1 MAHRQV
7 GYDLVPEGVADE
19 RRALQPDFPHPGGE
33 RVGEPS
39 HVQDATGLLA
49 LAEAGQ
55 VRRIDPMVGSQALEG
70 GDHVA
75 PGDDQPVHQ
84 YQRGRP
90 SGGRSPRRVC
100 APSDRRP
107 GFRYPLIFTE
117 RRISGA
123 PVRSPARRTG
133 RSPLGQGRSG
143 ACRSRCIPPLGIG
156 VSTPGRA
163 RDPGPWG
170 AYPPP
175 FPR

>member
-7 GYDLVPEGVADE
+7 GYDLAPEGDADE
-19 RRALQPDFPHPGGE
+19 RRALQPDFPYPGGE
-33 RVGEPS
+33 GVAEPG

-49 LAEAGQ
+49 LAEDGQ
-55 VRRIDPMVGSQALEG
+55 VGCIDPIVGDQPLVG

-75 PGDDQPVHQ
+75 ARGDQPVHQ
-84 YQRGRP
+84 YYRGTSLGWAIPEARA
-90 SGGRSPRRVC
+90 STLR
-100 APSDRRP
+100 APT
-107 GFRYPLIFTE
+107 GVQIPLIFTE

-123 PVRSPARRTG
+123 QVGSPSRRTG
-133 RSPLGQGRSG
+133 RSPPGPDRSG
-143 ACRSRCIPPLGIG
+143 ACRSRCIQPLRSG

-163 RDPGPWG
+163 RDPDPWV

>member
-84 YQRGRP
+84 YQPGTSFGWAIP
-90 SGGRSPRRVC
+90 EARVC
-100 APSDRRP
+100 TLRP
-107 GFRYPLIFTE
+107 PTGVQIPLIFTE

-123 PVRSPARRTG
+123 PVGSPARRTG
-133 RSPLGQGRSG
+133 RSPPGQGRSG
-143 ACRSRCIPPLGIG
+143 ACRSRCIPPLRIG